1 MQVVIEDREYRE
13 SLEIYNEM
21 TKTMKDEISLAKI
34 KINIGNTEVENGNI
48 IDALKIFKEAI
59 ELSEDKDIEVNNYAR
74 KFIVL

>member
-1 MQVVIEDREYRE
+1 
-13 SLEIYNEM
+13 M

-59 ELSEDKDIEVNNYAR
+59 ELSEDKDIEVNIHL
-74 KFIVL
+74 KVIVL